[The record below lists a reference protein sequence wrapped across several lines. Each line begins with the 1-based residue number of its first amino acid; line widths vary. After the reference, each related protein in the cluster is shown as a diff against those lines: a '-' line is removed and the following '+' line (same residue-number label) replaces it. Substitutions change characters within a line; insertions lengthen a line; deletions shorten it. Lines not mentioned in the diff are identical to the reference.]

1 MSKTKSLSHREMKV
15 LLDKFNE
22 TPQEIL
28 EQYAVHNNMSV
39 DELRCGLQETCYHI
53 EHLSFT
59 YRRSLRKEIDQMD
72 AETIEIVERI
82 NQMKITEIKES
93 LDQEIAEYNAHQ
105 KKQRAFNKAWS
116 IRKAQIY
123 KQLIKEGLVT
133 IETDSVSIEQFLPV
147 RKRVDEEFK
156 KFREEFEASYTE
168 S

>member
-156 KFREEFEASYTE
+156 KFREEVEASYTE